1 MEKYLIDTNVVSDY
15 FAASFS
21 VDGLN
26 FMDTVF
32 DSIPTISVI
41 TQIELLCWQTDPL
54 TELKVKEF
62 IDDSAIIEISPD
74 VVGRCVNIRRSKKIK
89 TPDAIIAATALAYN
103 LTLITNNEKDFVHI
117 KGLKICNPYKI

>member
-1 MEKYLIDTNVVSDY
+1 MEQYLIDTNVVSDY

-21 VDGLN
+21 VEGLN
-26 FMDTVF
+26 LMDTIF

-54 TELKVKEF
+54 TELKIKEF

-74 VVGRCVNIRRSKKIK
+74 IVSKCVNISRNRKIK
-89 TPDAIIAATALAYN
+89 TPDAIIAATAFAYN
-103 LTLITNNEKDFVHI
+103 LMLITNNEKDFVHI